1 MAMQQRLKLITRG
14 ERTKAPLILFTPDC
28 RNLTHHIP
36 DIGTDQGQIEINEMI
51 DAEAIKVVFIDNIS
65 SFVRPGNENEGDSW
79 APIQEWAVQLNKRGI
94 AVVFIHHANKE
105 GKQRG
110 SHKKEDVMD
119 IVIQLKRP
127 DDYIQGT
134 DDTRIQISYTK
145 SRHLEAGDVQD
156 IEATLKTSEGVLEW
170 SWTEGDNNF
179 LKAVELLK
187 LKVPYQEIADDLG
200 VSKSTIARWKAK
212 AVADGLL

>member
-28 RNLTHHIP
+28 QNLTHHIP
-36 DIGTDQGQIEINEMI
+36 DIGTDKGRIEINEMI
-51 DAEAIKVVFIDNIS
+51 DAEDVKVVFIDNIS
-65 SFVRPGNENEGDSW
+65 SFVRTGNENEGDSW
-79 APIQEWAVQLNKRGI
+79 APIQEWAVQLRKRGI

-145 SRHLEAGDVQD
+145 SRHLEAGDVKD
-156 IEATLKTSEGVLEW
+156 IEATFKTTEGVLEW
-170 SWTEGDNNF
+170 TWVDGDNDF
-179 LKAVELLK
+179 LKVVELLK
-187 LKVPYQEIADDLG
+187 SKVSYQEIGEDVS
-200 VSKSTIARWKAK
+200 VSKSTVSRWKTK
-212 AVADGLL
+212 AVEMGLL

>member
-1 MAMQQRLKLITRG
+1 MQQRLKLITRG
-14 ERTKAPLILFTPDC
+14 MRTKAALILFTPDC
-28 RNLTHHIP
+28 QNLTHHIP
-36 DIGTDQGQIEINEMI
+36 DIGTDQGRTEINEMI
-51 DAEAIKVVFIDNIS
+51 DAEDVKVVFIDNIS
-65 SFVRPGNENEGDSW
+65 SFVRTGNENEGDSW
-79 APIQEWAVQLNKRGI
+79 APIQEWAVQLRKRGI

-145 SRHLEAGDVQD
+145 HRHMEAVDVKE
-156 IEATLKTSEGVLEW
+156 IEATLKTAEGILKW
-170 SWTEGDNNF
+170 DWTEGDSNF

-187 LKVPYQEIADDLG
+187 SKVPFREIADELG
-200 VSKSTIARWKAK
+200 VSKTTISRWKTK
-212 AVADGLL
+212 AVAEGML